1 MTKIVDI
8 INNQLV
14 VDKQKLEFE
23 LEKLINNNTM
33 DTEKRVEKSIET
45 LIKINEVSNAYVT
58 LSSYITTNKQE

>member
-45 LIKINEVSNAYVT
+45 RSIKRVRNIKFVHN
-58 LSSYITTNKQE
+58 NKQTRIEWN